1 MLLVPRQQPGC
12 VSCENPAPCNCSP
25 SQTCVQTSQSAEPL
39 IVTYAFTHC
48 LSRSCQVCAINTCV
62 AKQSSSSSH
71 GISNGAL
78 AGGIVG
84 AIIFLGL
91 VSAFL
96 WHLHVR
102 SRRRAAAEAQ
112 PEVKPDIPAS
122 AETVLSRPDP
132 IEKPRP
138 QSGTVRMYSSNSHTT
153 INLDPESSLSDEPA
167 GPNQARTLASSGVE
181 PHNPFMDQQSIQT
194 TNTQSTNVIPI
205 ALVPSGT
212 LTSPASP
219 GHSFHSHSPLPS
231 PPIRPLRSPDLHLRS
246 DDRSS
251 PIGDRGILNLEHV
264 NVSEDSFRLQPP
276 RLRGAASTRSNM
288 TGLTGYTTA
297 SYMTSASDIMNG
309 EAAVIVTPQHGAF
322 RQIIGT
328 TKPQFVEVPA
338 SSASDGFSPLPSS
351 HLSPAPSSGFSRVA
365 LSKSPL
371 AQATFTPTDIEMNVQ
386 AERSP
391 FDDSHRM
398 GDASRRGS
406 QGTSTPDDVS
416 LRSTTTYGGHPGDW
430 ASPVSES
437 RARLDSR
444 DSIGTI
450 SAAIGS
456 ARRVNVGA
464 GSNVTRTAS
473 GLLTPTSV
481 ESAGPAPKMH
491 KRGMSYASE
500 ASSRADSILEAFPF
514 VPPSPISSIPPRSP
528 LSQHSGRSA
537 HSGTP
542 TAARFKTS
550 PPSSFRSE
558 EQQQPRQLSNRRAQ
572 AVSGF
577 SQASNMSSGLE
588 QFPFQIDVRESQPP
602 LPQRETRASL
612 DTLALS
618 RDLAA
623 FPLTLNGE
631 GEARDSFSTQR

>member
-1 MLLVPRQQPGC
+1 MLLDARGC
-12 VSCENPAPCNCSP
+12 VTCENPAPCNCSP
-25 SQTCVQTSQSAEPL
+25 SQTCVQTS
-39 IVTYAFTHC
+39 
-48 LSRSCQVCAINTCV
+48 RNCQVCAINTCV
-62 AKQSSSSSH
+62 AKSASSSH

-96 WHLHVR
+96 WYLHVR
-102 SRRRAAAEAQ
+102 SRRRHAAEAQ
-112 PEVKPDIPAS
+112 PEVKPDIPAP

-167 GPNQARTLASSGVE
+167 AANPSRTLASSGVE

-219 GHSFHSHSPLPS
+219 GHSSHSHSPLPS
-231 PPIRPLRSPDLHLRS
+231 PPPRPVRSPDLNLRM
-246 DDRSS
+246 DDRRS
-251 PIGDRGILNLEHV
+251 PVGDRGILNLEHV
-264 NVSEDSFRLQPP
+264 NVSEDSFKLQPP

-288 TGLTGYTTA
+288 TGMSA
-297 SYMTSASDIMNG
+297 NSSVSYMTNASDLLNG
-309 EAAVIVTPQHGAF
+309 EAPMIMTPERGAF
-322 RQIIGT
+322 RQVLGT

-338 SSASDGFSPLPSS
+338 SSSADGFSPLPSS
-351 HLSPAPSSGFSRVA
+351 HLSPMPSSRFSRVA
-365 LSKSPL
+365 LNRSPL
-371 AQATFTPTDIEMNVQ
+371 AQSAFTPTDIEMDVQ

-391 FDDSHRM
+391 FDDSHQM
-398 GDASRRGS
+398 ANGSRRGS
-406 QGTSTPDDVS
+406 QATSTPDDIS
-416 LRSTTTYGGHPGDW
+416 LRSTTTYGGRAGDW
-430 ASPVSES
+430 ASPHSDN
-437 RARLDSR
+437 RSR

-450 SAAIGS
+450 SASIGN

-464 GSNVTRTAS
+464 GSNATRTAS

-481 ESAGPAPKMH
+481 ESAGPAPKLH

-528 LSQHSGRSA
+528 LSQQSFRSGN
-537 HSGTP
+537 SGTP

-558 EQQQPRQLSNRRAQ
+558 EQQPRQLTDRRAQ

-577 SQASNMSSGLE
+577 SQASTMSSGLE
-588 QFPFQIDVRESQPP
+588 QFPFQLDINSARESQPP
-602 LPQRETRASL
+602 LPQRDTRASL

-618 RDLAA
+618 RDLSA
-623 FPLTLNGE
+623 FPLALNGE
-631 GEARDSFSTQR
+631 GEVRDSFSTQR